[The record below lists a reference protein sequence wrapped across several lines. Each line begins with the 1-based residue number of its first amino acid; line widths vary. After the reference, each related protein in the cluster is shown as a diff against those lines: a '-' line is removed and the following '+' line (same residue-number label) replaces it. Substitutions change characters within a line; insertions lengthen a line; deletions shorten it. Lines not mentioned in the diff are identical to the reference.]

1 MKTRRMGSG
10 ILAIVLSAAL
20 VGSGCNTNWINT
32 AINDIPVVLQIVT
45 SILSIVAIAEGRG
58 QTDPAMIAEV
68 KNIAVQ
74 ATNDLTTA
82 QKLINDYKT
91 ASAADK
97 PNVLGKI
104 DAALNA
110 AQKDLQGILT
120 AFHVKDTATQ
130 TAISAGIGLA
140 VTTVEAIISL
150 LPPAPSTG
158 MPTAMTAKKAPP
170 HKPDKPEDLKA
181 KYNAIVS
188 ANFPD
193 AVI

>member
-1 MKTRRMGSG
+1 MKTRGMRSG
-10 ILAIVLSAAL
+10 ILAIVLSVAL
-20 VGSGCNTNWINT
+20 VGSGCNTSWLNT
-32 AINDIPVVLQIVT
+32 AIADLPIVINILTSVLK
-45 SILSIVAIAEGRG
+45 IVAIAQGKG
-58 QTDPAMIAEV
+58 VDSAMVKEV
-68 KNIAVQ
+68 QDIGNQ
-74 ATNDLTTA
+74 ATQDLTTA
-82 QKLINDYKT
+82 QKLINDYKA

-97 PNVLGKI
+97 PGVLKKI
-104 DAALNA
+104 DAALSA
-110 AQKDLQGILT
+110 AQTELQGILT
-120 AFHVKDTATQ
+120 AFHVKDNATQ
-130 TAISAGIGLA
+130 TAISVGIGLA

-158 MPTAMTAKKAPP
+158 MPTARAATRAPA

>member
-1 MKTRRMGSG
+1 MKTRGMRSG
-10 ILAIVLSAAL
+10 ILAIVLSVSL
-20 VGSGCNTNWINT
+20 VGSGCNTSWLNT
-32 AINDIPVVLQIVT
+32 AIADLPIVI
-45 SILSIVAIAEGRG
+45 SILTSVLKIVAIAQGKG
-58 QTDPAMIAEV
+58 ADSAMVKEV
-68 KNIAVQ
+68 QDIGNQ
-74 ATNDLTTA
+74 ATQDLTTV

-97 PNVLGKI
+97 PGILGKI
-104 DAALNA
+104 DAALNSS
-110 AQKDLQGILT
+110 QKDLQGILA

-130 TAISAGIGLA
+130 TAISVGVGLA

-150 LPPAPSTG
+150 LPPAKSAG
-158 MPTAMTAKKAPP
+158 MPTAMTVKKAPP